1 MKNINNFKVQKLKFY
16 DGGSYFCSHKIH
28 NFIMGDGYSI
38 GDAIKNYKSA
48 FQSVK
53 MIEKKPIEYNKPKTL
68 KSYAGTIDKVEADLM
83 LKNIKIKPQKEL
95 VFNF

>member
-16 DGGSYFCSHKIH
+16 DGGGYFCSHKIH
-28 NFIMGDGYSI
+28 KGIIGDGSSI
-38 GDAIKNYKSA
+38 GQAISNYKNA

-53 MIEKKPIEYNKPKTL
+53 IVEKKPIAYNKPKTL
-68 KSYAGTIDKVEADLM
+68 KSFAGTLDKVEADLM
-83 LKNIKIKPQKEL
+83 LKNIKIKTQKEF